1 MITPNVLV
9 VDDSSTIRQQVSAA
23 LGPAGF
29 GVIEAI
35 DGEDAL
41 RKLESA
47 TGLAIVLCDVNMP
60 KMGGLEMLEAIKQRG
75 RHTHLPI
82 VMLTTEGQ
90 PDLVARARSL
100 GAKGWIVKPF
110 KPALLAATVKKL
122 TGR

>member
-1 MITPNVLV
+1 MITANVLV

-23 LGPAGF
+23 LNPAGF
-29 GVIEAI
+29 GVIEAV

-60 KMGGLEMLEAIKQRG
+60 KMGGLEMLAAVKQRG

>member
-1 MITPNVLV
+1 ML
-9 VDDSSTIRQQVSAA
+9 AA
-23 LGPAGF
+23 
-29 GVIEAI
+29 V
-35 DGEDAL
+35 
-41 RKLESA
+41 
-47 TGLAIVLCDVNMP
+47 
-60 KMGGLEMLEAIKQRG
+60 KQRG